1 MTVLGFDRGTI
12 ALLRSVP
19 DDAWNSL
26 PSEVQATTR
35 KSEVA
40 QRILKSVAK
49 GERDRERLRAAAMKD
64 LAA

>member
-1 MTVLGFDRGTI
+1 MTVLGSDRETI
-12 ALLRSVP
+12 ALLRSVL

-40 QRILKSVAK
+40 QRILKSAAK
-49 GERDRERLRAAAMKD
+49 GERDRERLRAAALKD